1 MSDTQKKFY
10 KKIYGRIGEIKAA
23 RYLKKQGMKILERNF
38 RSLRGEVDIVA
49 EDGDTLVFVEVKSR
63 SSETYGQA
71 VTAFKQR
78 KYAWAAEEYVIRK
91 HLDGKECRFDVVE
104 VKKEGINHI
113 KAAFIV

>member
-63 SSETYGQA
+63 SSETYGQPAEA

-78 KYAWAAEEYVIRK
+78 NTHGQRK
-91 HLDGKECRFDVVE
+91 NTSSENIWTAKNAVSTWW
-104 VKKEGINHI
+104 K
-113 KAAFIV
+113 

>member
-23 RYLKKQGMKILERNF
+23 RYLKN
-38 RSLRGEVDIVA
+38 
-49 EDGDTLVFVEVKSR
+49 TLVFVEVKSR
-63 SSETYGQA
+63 SSETYGQPAEA